1 MRGHRQHFAVA
12 RVERDDRARVRIPV
26 ALVECKPDP
35 VGERVLSRALQLGV
49 QGQPQS
55 VPRDRLRAKER
66 GARRPAERVDAEARE
81 PRLSAQELV
90 VRTFDPALADA
101 VAEAV
106 AAELLQLILRD
117 LADLAEQLSRQGAV
131 AVAAYVRV
139 LDADAG
145 ELRLALLEELHLG
158 LGRSSLDRDGRDGIA
173 LVPLDLPRDV

>member
-55 VPRDRLRAKER
+55 VPRDRLRAEER

-101 VAEAV
+101 VAE
-106 AAELLQLILRD
+106 
-117 LADLAEQLSRQGAV
+117 